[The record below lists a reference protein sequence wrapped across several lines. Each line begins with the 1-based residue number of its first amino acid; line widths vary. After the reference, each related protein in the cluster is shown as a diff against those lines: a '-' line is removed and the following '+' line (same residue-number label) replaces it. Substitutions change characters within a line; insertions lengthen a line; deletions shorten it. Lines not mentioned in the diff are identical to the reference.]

1 MTRITNVYS
10 NNFFAE
16 MLVKALGAARG
27 RVGSTEAGTRVV
39 KSFAAS
45 LGATVYPVDGS
56 GLTFSNRGTA
66 WGLAGL
72 LPLLTGTLGWCPAYT
87 LFGISTCPVRN

>member
-1 MTRITNVYS
+1 MKTNVGGID
-10 NNFFAE
+10 
-16 MLVKALGAARG
+16 KAARII
-27 RVGSTEAGTRVV
+27 AGL
-39 KSFAAS
+39 ALLS
-45 LGATVYPVDGS
+45 LIFILEGNA
-56 GLTFSNRGTA
+56 RW